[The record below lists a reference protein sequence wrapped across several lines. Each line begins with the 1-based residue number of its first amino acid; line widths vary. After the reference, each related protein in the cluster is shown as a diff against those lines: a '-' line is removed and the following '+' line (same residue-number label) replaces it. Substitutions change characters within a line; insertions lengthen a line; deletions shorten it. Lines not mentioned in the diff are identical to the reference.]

1 MDKLKFIKE
10 SLENDLDYWE
20 SGKKEAENI
29 GDNTRFYEGATASLR
44 ALREKIKFIL
54 EEKETKNE
62 INNSK

>member
-20 SGKKEAENI
+20 S
-29 GDNTRFYEGATASLR
+29 GATASLR